1 MRISASFHH
10 ASRCDKRS
18 SGTARETIR
27 KISFKPASRRSSHLR
42 SGHDRPAHTERST
55 ALCRAYAQVHKFPAL
70 SVAVRTSNRMWWLNV
85 ESCWFLRVGRTIA
98 RLFLSQTWR
107 ILENR
112 FRAAL
117 LGSPGLSWTMACPW
131 LGVPP
136 AVIDGCAN
144 DRQTSE
150 GGMMGRRKGSLPM
163 AHLKDRIL
171 YNNFLGRY
179 VYAIAT

>member
-1 MRISASFHH
+1 
-10 ASRCDKRS
+10 
-18 SGTARETIR
+18 
-27 KISFKPASRRSSHLR
+27 
-42 SGHDRPAHTERST
+42 
-55 ALCRAYAQVHKFPAL
+55 
-70 SVAVRTSNRMWWLNV
+70 
-85 ESCWFLRVGRTIA
+85 
-98 RLFLSQTWR
+98 
-107 ILENR
+107 
-112 FRAAL
+112 
-117 LGSPGLSWTMACPW
+117 MACPW

-163 AHLKDRIL
+163 AHLKDRIF

>member
-1 MRISASFHH
+1 
-10 ASRCDKRS
+10 
-18 SGTARETIR
+18 
-27 KISFKPASRRSSHLR
+27 
-42 SGHDRPAHTERST
+42 
-55 ALCRAYAQVHKFPAL
+55 
-70 SVAVRTSNRMWWLNV
+70 
-85 ESCWFLRVGRTIA
+85 
-98 RLFLSQTWR
+98 
-107 ILENR
+107 
-112 FRAAL
+112 
-117 LGSPGLSWTMACPW
+117 MACPW
-131 LGVPP
+131 LGVPL

>member
-1 MRISASFHH
+1 
-10 ASRCDKRS
+10 
-18 SGTARETIR
+18 
-27 KISFKPASRRSSHLR
+27 
-42 SGHDRPAHTERST
+42 
-55 ALCRAYAQVHKFPAL
+55 
-70 SVAVRTSNRMWWLNV
+70 
-85 ESCWFLRVGRTIA
+85 
-98 RLFLSQTWR
+98 
-107 ILENR
+107 
-112 FRAAL
+112 
-117 LGSPGLSWTMACPW
+117 MACPW